1 MFRFASIFLL
11 FTCLSPLLLAA
22 DVHPY
27 DSPNIYGQPVWIGE
41 GEERFP
47 AIYAEAAI
55 PEPKGIVIM
64 LHAAGEHPQ
73 WPVVIQ
79 LLREQLT
86 DHGWNTLALQLPIP
100 QASDRNLDRKA
111 YIEMAGK
118 KLQQAVNHVMPENP
132 PTMVLLGHGL
142 SANVI
147 LKRATERL
155 DNNLL
160 AVIGIS
166 INADAHQNIALNTL
180 EHIQQLKL
188 PILDLYAELDR
199 YEVRKSAKQRKRAA
213 KKAGNKDYR
222 QLKIPGADHHF
233 NSQSALLGS
242 RVKSWLDATY
252 HKQLKDAENMRGDKN
267 GLIMEGMP
275 VTGKEQQG
283 MPIPPLE
290 TETTQMD
297 QGEKESPPQPIIPAD
312 TALQQQAPANETNPP
327 NPNPTGPEG
336 LF

>member
-1 MFRFASIFLL
+1 M
-11 FTCLSPLLLAA
+11 
-22 DVHPY
+22 HPY
-27 DSPNIYGQPVWIGE
+27 DSPNIYGQAIWIGE

-55 PEPKGIVIM
+55 PEPKGVVIM

-100 QASDRNLDRKA
+100 QASDRTLDRKA
-111 YIEMAGK
+111 YVEMASK
-118 KLQQAVNHVMPENP
+118 KLQQAINHVMPENP
-132 PTMVLLGHGL
+132 PVMVLLGHGL
-142 SANVI
+142 GANTMI
-147 LKRATERL
+147 KRASEHL

-166 INADAHQNIALNTL
+166 INADAHQASALKTL
-180 EHIQQLKL
+180 EQISQLKL
-188 PILDLYAELDR
+188 PVLDLYAELDR
-199 YEVRKSAKQRKRAA
+199 LEVRNSAIQRKRAA

-222 QLKIPGADHHF
+222 QLKVPGADHHF

-252 HKQLKDAENMRGDKN
+252 RKQLKEAGKTK
-267 GLIMEGMP
+267 GSLMETP
-275 VTGKEQQG
+275 AQAQQ
-283 MPIPPLE
+283 MKDVATPMLPIETTDPTINQTATE
-290 TETTQMD
+290 TEMPTGEDTMMPTQTNEMD
-297 QGEKESPPQPIIPAD
+297 PQS
-312 TALQQQAPANETNPP
+312 
-327 NPNPTGPEG
+327 PNPTGPEG